1 MTDATP
7 DVRLRE
13 VGLRDGLQIIPSF
26 LPTEHKKQWI
36 DHCVAAGFRELEVG
50 SFVPP
55 HYIPQF
61 QDTEA
66 VCSHA
71 RGIADLATAA
81 LVPNLKG
88 AQRALDAGVSTL
100 ICITSATE
108 SFSRANLRRSRMQ
121 SAQELEA
128 IVHLRDQVASRGHRA
143 RIQVGISVSFG
154 CPFEGR
160 VRDADVLATA
170 LEAAH
175 AGAEEISL
183 ADTSGQGD
191 PRQVRR
197 IFTRLLAE
205 LPHVRL
211 SAHFHDT
218 RGTGLA
224 NVLAALDAGVRSFDA
239 SIGGLGGCPNS
250 PGATGNIVME
260 DTVFMLEAMGLDTGI
275 DLDRL
280 FEIRRVIAGYLPGI
294 ALFGHVAAVGLPA
307 GFTGAAAR

>member
-1 MTDATP
+1 MP
-7 DVRLRE
+7 DVLMRE
-13 VGLRDGLQIIPSF
+13 VGLRDGLQTIQSF
-26 LPTEHKKQWI
+26 LPTQHKVEWI
-36 DHCVAAGFRELEVG
+36 ELCVAAGFRELEVG
-50 SFVPP
+50 AFVPAQ
-55 HYIPQF
+55 YISQF
-61 QDTEA
+61 QDVEA
-66 VCSHA
+66 VCAHA
-71 RGIADLATAA
+71 RGIAHLETAA

-88 AQRALDAGVSTL
+88 AQRALEAGVGTL
-100 ICITSATE
+100 VCVTSATE
-108 SFSRANLRRSRMQ
+108 TFSKANLRRSRAQ
-121 SAQELEA
+121 SAEELAA
-128 IVHLRDQVASRGHRA
+128 IIQLRDQVASRGHRA

-160 VRDADVLATA
+160 VRDADVVG
-170 LEAAH
+170 AAVSAAR
-175 AGAEEISL
+175 AGVEEISL

-197 IFTRLLAE
+197 IFTRLKQE
-205 LPHVRL
+205 LPHVDL
-211 SAHFHDT
+211 AAHFHDT

-280 FEIRRVIAGYLPGI
+280 FEIRRFITELLPGV
-294 ALFGHVAAVGLPA
+294 AVFGHVAAVGLPT
-307 GFTGAAAR
+307 GFVGGAAL